1 MNTFNVD
8 LKRGIKI
15 EQQVWMLLQRK
26 YPCAVIVN
34 AFKGYDIWIPEI
46 NKGVEVKYDPM
57 SNQTG
62 NIVIEV
68 WMYDKPSALL
78 STTADF
84 WVFYDDNQFVS
95 ITPKKIIECIM
106 LNGIGLKTFIGK
118 GDRVSKKAYLVPKEL
133 LFSYGNVLQ

>member
-1 MNTFNVD
+1 
-8 LKRGIKI
+8 
-15 EQQVWMLLQRK
+15 
-26 YPCAVIVN
+26 
-34 AFKGYDIWIPEI
+34 
-46 NKGVEVKYDPM
+46 M

-68 WMYDKPSALL
+68 WMYDKPSALFT
-78 STTADF
+78 TTADF

-106 LNGIGLKTFIGK
+106 LHEIQLKNFIGK